1 MLSLPSPSCYTSYSP
16 LSLFV
21 IRSPDTLL
29 TVQLW
34 GCMCESLCLWR
45 WLEHI
50 LHLSYQRYASLLNWE
65 FKCVCVFFCVCVWE
79 GFLSK
84 PMRVAQ
90 QFGPCVCVCVSVR
103 VCTCLMGMRL
113 RRRRWET
120 QQRESWRTVYAL
132 EKIPLYHTQKVQ
144 KVASLFSSLSCVASS
159 PALGG
164 QCDPNNWWQRRIIE
178 A

>member
-50 LHLSYQRYASLLNWE
+50 LHLSYQRYVSLLNWE
-65 FKCVCVFFCVCVWE
+65 FKCVCVFFCVCVCE
-79 GFLSK
+79 KGFWASLCVLHSNLA
-84 PMRVAQ
+84 R
-90 QFGPCVCVCVSVR
+90 VCVCMCERTGVHVSY
-103 VCTCLMGMRL
+103 GHAF
-113 RRRRWET
+113 ET
-120 QQRESWRTVYAL
+120 QAVRDTAKRELKDSLCSWKNTSVSYPKGSESSFPVL
-132 EKIPLYHTQKVQ
+132 QSVMCSFIPGLKGAVWPQ
-144 KVASLFSSLSCVASS
+144 
-159 PALGG
+159 
-164 QCDPNNWWQRRIIE
+164 
-178 A
+178 